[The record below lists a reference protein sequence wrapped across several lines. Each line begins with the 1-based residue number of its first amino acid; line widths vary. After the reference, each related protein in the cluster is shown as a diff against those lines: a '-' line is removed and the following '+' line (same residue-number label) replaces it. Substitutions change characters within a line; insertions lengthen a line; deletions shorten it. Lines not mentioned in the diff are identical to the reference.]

1 MRLRCSV
8 GSVTAVIVPRGPLR
22 GYAHFVEHV
31 ASAGGPGWDLA
42 ALVLMAIAAIAFVG
56 VLR

>member
-1 MRLRCSV
+1 
-8 GSVTAVIVPRGPLR
+8 VTAVIVPRGPLR